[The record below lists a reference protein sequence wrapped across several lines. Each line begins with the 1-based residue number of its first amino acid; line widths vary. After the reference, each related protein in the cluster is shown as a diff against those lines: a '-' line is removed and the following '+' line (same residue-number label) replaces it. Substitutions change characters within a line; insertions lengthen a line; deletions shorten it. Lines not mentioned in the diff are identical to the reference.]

1 MRTRTALLPLAASAA
16 LLLAACSS
24 GDDTSAG
31 DATGGVELVNSGQLT
46 MCTNPPF
53 EPFEYEDGGEITG
66 FDPAIVGE
74 VAKDLDVK
82 LVVKATPFEG
92 LQSGADLNTGNCDIV
107 ASGITMTP
115 ERQAKIDFSDSYFDA
130 NQGLLVP
137 EGSDL
142 DSVEALQGKTVAVQ
156 QATTGETWAQEQ
168 GLNTVQ
174 FEDLGLQIQALKTG
188 QVDAVINDVVVLG
201 PFASDGL
208 ELTATFSTGEQYGLG
223 VKQGN
228 TALLDQV
235 NETLARIH
243 SDGTYDDLY
252 TQYIGTAPV
261 DADPSATASSS
272 ADN

>member
-16 LLLAACSS
+16 LLLTACSG
-24 GDDTSAG
+24 GDDAADG
-31 DATGGVELVNSGQLT
+31 DATEGVQLVTAGQLT

-53 EPFEYEDGGEITG
+53 EPFEYEEDGEITG

-74 VAKDLDVK
+74 VAEDLDVD

-142 DSVEALQGKTVAVQ
+142 DSVESLEGKTVAVQ

-168 GLNTVQ
+168 GLSTVQ

-208 ELTATFSTGEQYGLG
+208 ELTANFSTGEQYGLG

-228 TALLDQV
+228 TALLEQV
-235 NETLARIH
+235 NATLSRIH
-243 SDGTYDDLY
+243 SDGTYDELY
-252 TQYIGTAPV
+252 TQFIGTAPL
-261 DADPSATASSS
+261 DADATASASPS
-272 ADN
+272 ADS